1 MPSVLYVSKPVAPPW
16 NDSSKNLV
24 RDLALGLTRYSPAVM
39 TRRGE
44 DHSLGSTVEADP
56 IYPASAGGFAPGM
69 KDNAR
74 VMGRLLI
81 GRAPDLVH
89 FFFAPNPKSSAAGRL
104 ATTLRR
110 MPSVHTICSAP
121 REEQAAARVLFADKN
136 VVLSAHTEA
145 RMLAAGVPRERLVRI
160 PPAIAPLTPPSA
172 AAVASGRAL
181 FDLPAT
187 APLLCYP
194 GDLEFGRGA
203 LTVLEAFAAMPQRD
217 ALLVMACRAKT
228 AGAREAEQQL
238 RAQAEQLGVAP
249 RVVWIGETNAIHT
262 LLAAVDVVLLPTDTL
277 YAKMDYP
284 LVILEAMSLGKPVVV
299 GLGTP
304 AEELCTGGAALAT
317 EVSRD
322 AVLDVMTRL
331 TDSAALRAD
340 HGERGRQ
347 RVLSAYTRAP
357 MAAAYEAVYDE
368 LRA

>member
-44 DHSLGSTVEADP
+44 DHTLGGAVASDVV
-56 IYPASAGGFAPGM
+56 YPASAGGFAPGM

-74 VMGRLLI
+74 VMGRLLL

-104 ATTLRR
+104 ATRLRG

-121 REEQAAARVLFADKN
+121 REEQDTARVLFADKN

-145 RMLAAGVPRERLVRI
+145 RLLAAGVPRERLVRI
-160 PPAIAPLTPPSA
+160 PPAIDPLVPRTPELVTKARAQFSLPVDAP
-172 AAVASGRAL
+172 V
-181 FDLPAT
+181 
-187 APLLCYP
+187 LCYP

-203 LTVLEAFAAMPQRD
+203 ITVLDGFAALGTHD

-228 AGAREAEQQL
+228 AGAKEAERAL
-238 RAQAEQLGVAP
+238 RDHAAQRGVGE
-249 RVVWIGETNAIHT
+249 RVLWVGETNAIHD

-299 GLGTP
+299 GAGTP
-304 AEELCTGGAALAT
+304 ADELCVGGAAIAT
-317 EVSRD
+317 EVTPD
-322 AVLDVMTRL
+322 AVAAVMARLLDDREARSL
-331 TDSAALRAD
+331 HGDKGRA
-340 HGERGRQ
+340 
-347 RVLSAYTRAP
+347 RVLAEYTRAP
-357 MAAAYEAVYDE
+357 MAAAYEALYDE
-368 LRA
+368 LCA

>member
-1 MPSVLYVSKPVAPPW
+1 M
-16 NDSSKNLV
+16 
-24 RDLALGLTRYSPAVM
+24 
-39 TRRGE
+39 
-44 DHSLGSTVEADP
+44 EADS

-160 PPAIAPLTPPSA
+160 PPAIAPLTPPDA

-194 GDLEFGRGA
+194 GDLEFG
-203 LTVLEAFAAMPQRD
+203 AARSRCSRRSRP
-217 ALLVMACRAKT
+217 CR
-228 AGAREAEQQL
+228 
-238 RAQAEQLGVAP
+238 
-249 RVVWIGETNAIHT
+249 
-262 LLAAVDVVLLPTDTL
+262 
-277 YAKMDYP
+277 
-284 LVILEAMSLGKPVVV
+284 S
-299 GLGTP
+299 
-304 AEELCTGGAALAT
+304 AT
-317 EVSRD
+317 RFW
-322 AVLDVMTRL
+322 
-331 TDSAALRAD
+331 
-340 HGERGRQ
+340 
-347 RVLSAYTRAP
+347 
-357 MAAAYEAVYDE
+357 
-368 LRA
+368 